1 VDKNALAGFDLWQT
15 EDLPPPAGLAFSLET
30 APPAIS
36 RWQLDLPDA
45 SPAALE
51 RLEVLESQQRA
62 AATALAVAPRRLEV
76 LLDQPTLSFS
86 GPSMAEPETD
96 LLGMVAELRGPI
108 SFAPG
113 EPSRLYQVGL
123 QFQAGMVR
131 LFQLLSHLAWVET
144 RSEGRLLGQT
154 LVGWSGDTQ
163 TLWGDVLEETQQV
176 LHRRNLQ
183 LALASRLLHLRLLI
197 IATQAAAKIS
207 LLLGGSGGAG
217 TLLALPLAWRYLNQI
232 LKELDRYQ
240 KVAAG

>member
-1 VDKNALAGFDLWQT
+1 
-15 EDLPPPAGLAFSLET
+15 
-30 APPAIS
+30 
-36 RWQLDLPDA
+36 
-45 SPAALE
+45 
-51 RLEVLESQQRA
+51 
-62 AATALAVAPRRLEV
+62 
-76 LLDQPTLSFS
+76 
-86 GPSMAEPETD
+86 
-96 LLGMVAELRGPI
+96 
-108 SFAPG
+108 
-113 EPSRLYQVGL
+113 
-123 QFQAGMVR
+123 MVR

-154 LVGWSGDTQ
+154 LVGWSCDTQ